1 MKTFAQEAKEY
12 LWKLLD
18 SWAYNVDTGMTREKY
33 YSICEQMG
41 IEPNPDKIPP
51 EIDDFPLDVQK
62 AILVYNK
69 LGDRVMADIG
79 YLGKDM
85 SALSVYF
92 DIYNVCD
99 KELFL
104 DVILRL
110 DEKLIKKSAEAMK
123 AARDKASRK

>member
-1 MKTFAQEAKEY
+1 MSA
-12 LWKLLD
+12 
-18 SWAYNVDTGMTREKY
+18 EKY
-33 YSICEQMG
+33 YNMCEQVG

-51 EIDDFPLDVQK
+51 DIEDFPLDVQK

-85 SALSVYF
+85 SALPVYF
-92 DIYNVCD
+92 GIYNVCD